1 MKTITLSQIQNEAKK
16 LQDVQNITYNQSLQI
31 IAQQNGFKSYQAIL
45 NKIKKDYIDDENEE
59 IKEFKSNVFENR
71 QHIKSNF
78 IKIEKLSKKYDLRP
92 GMGLAAPQL
101 GINKNFFVVCYEVK
115 DGVFDDY
122 ILINPK
128 VISYSEEMIYAGE
141 GEGCLSVN
149 REVEG
154 IVPRHARIT
163 VEAYDLD
170 GNKRKY
176 RVREDLAIAFQHE
189 LDHLNGILFV
199 DYIDPKDPYKNADLY
214 REI

>member
-1 MKTITLSQIQNEAKK
+1 MIRTKDILDEKDPRVRAKNTNIEFPLCSEYKNIIPEMLKHLRYSQ
-16 LQDVQNITYNQSLQI
+16 
-31 IAQQNGFKSYQAIL
+31 
-45 NKIKKDYIDDENEE
+45 
-59 IKEFKSNVFENR
+59 
-71 QHIKSNF
+71 
-78 IKIEKLSKKYDLRP
+78 IEKLSKKYDLRP

-115 DGVFDDY
+115 EGVFEDY

-128 VISYSEEMIYAGE
+128 IISYSEEMIYAGE

-163 VEAYDLD
+163 VEAYDMEGKLH
-170 GNKRKY
+170 KY

-199 DYIDPKDPYKNADLY
+199 DYIDPKDPYKNMLNPS
-214 REI
+214 IFF

>member
-1 MKTITLSQIQNEAKK
+1 MLKTKDILDEKDPRVRAENTEVKFPLCDEYKSIIPEMLKHLRYSQIERLAKK
-16 LQDVQNITYNQSLQI
+16 YN
-31 IAQQNGFKSYQAIL
+31 
-45 NKIKKDYIDDENEE
+45 
-59 IKEFKSNVFENR
+59 
-71 QHIKSNF
+71 
-78 IKIEKLSKKYDLRP
+78 LRP

-101 GINKNFFVVCYEVK
+101 GINKRFFVVCYEK
-115 DGVFDDY
+115 SEGRFEDY

-163 VEAYDLD
+163 VEAYDLE
-170 GNKRKY
+170 GNLIKY
-176 RVREDLAIAFQHE
+176 RVREDLSIAFQHE

-199 DYIDPKDPYKNADLY
+199 DYIDPNDPFKNIENM

>member
-1 MKTITLSQIQNEAKK
+1 MLRTKDILDEKDPRVRAENTDVEFPLQEEYKNIIPEMLKHLRYSQI
-16 LQDVQNITYNQSLQI
+16 
-31 IAQQNGFKSYQAIL
+31 
-45 NKIKKDYIDDENEE
+45 
-59 IKEFKSNVFENR
+59 
-71 QHIKSNF
+71 
-78 IKIEKLSKKYDLRP
+78 EKYSKKYDLRP

-115 DGVFDDY
+115 EGKFEDY

-128 VISYSEEMIYAGE
+128 VISYSEEMIYASE
-141 GEGCLSVN
+141 GEGCLSIN

-163 VEAYDLD
+163 VEGYDMD
-170 GNKRKY
+170 GNPIRY

-189 LDHLNGILFV
+189 LDHLSGILFT
-199 DYIDPKDPYKNADLY
+199 DHIDPKDPYKDAELM